1 MARQEHSSLRQSHQ
15 QGNRVGLTLLGE
27 FAVRTGDGEI
37 PLPMS
42 AQRVLAFLALHER
55 PVQRA
60 FLAASLWLDSPETRA
75 FASLRSALWRL
86 RRPGE
91 QLVRQVGQAL
101 ALADDVE
108 VDLRR
113 STAEARGILDGGD
126 VAIDVDLLARDLLP
140 DWYDDWLLIERER
153 HRQLRLSALEALCD
167 QLAGAN
173 RLHEALDAGLAAVAG
188 DPLRESSHRALVRVH
203 LAHGNVAEAVRQ
215 YDLYRRLL
223 SDNLGL
229 EPSERME
236 ELIAPATRR

>member
-1 MARQEHSSLRQSHQ
+1 MASQVISSLRQS
-15 QGNRVGLTLLGE
+15 QGRGRVRLTLLGT
-27 FAVRTGDGEI
+27 FALRCGPEPVA
-37 PLPMS
+37 LPMS
-42 AQRVLAFLALHER
+42 AQRVLAFLALQDR
-55 PVQRA
+55 PVQRS

-86 RRPGE
+86 RRHGE
-91 QLVRQVGQAL
+91 RLVRQTGQAL
-101 ALADDVE
+101 SLGEVD

-113 STAEARGILDGGD
+113 SDAHARGVLAGGD
-126 VAIDVDLLARDLLP
+126 GPIDVDLLQADLLP

-153 HRQLRLSALEALCD
+153 HRQLRLNALELLCER
-167 QLAGAN
+167 LAEAN
-173 RLHEALDAGLAAVAG
+173 RLPEALEAGLAALAG

-229 EPSERME
+229 EPSERML
-236 ELIAPATRR
+236 ELIEPATRR